1 MIKRLSFA
9 FVFTLM
15 MDGIA
20 NAQVPTN
27 QDCLGAIAICQNTF
41 TESNAYS
48 GTGNYLNEIDTVTSC
63 LKSGEKN
70 DVWYTFSVQTSGS
83 LCFTI
88 TPNLASDDYD
98 WAVFDLTNNGCADI
112 ATTPSLEVSCNYAP
126 NPGPTGPNNLG
137 GPQNEAC
144 MTVTAGDIY
153 VVNVSQFSPSP
164 NGYTID
170 FSASTASIFD
180 NTAPA
185 IQSVVT
191 PILCG
196 QSTLTFSFSE
206 AVLCNTVQSTD
217 FLLSG
222 PGGPYSLSGLV
233 GAVCA
238 GGGTQDTTF
247 TIDVSPAINSGG
259 SFNLC
264 LVVGS
269 GITDLCG
276 NTAPNSCL
284 PFTVTGL
291 TTSTVSIM
299 DVTCFNGSDGD
310 ATVVASGGVTP
321 YTYTWATLPIQTG
334 ATATGL
340 SGGIY
345 SYTATDAT
353 GCSGTSTVTITT
365 PTVIPQ
371 GFDVSC
377 DSLSCDGSASV
388 SPVLGAPP
396 YTYQWY
402 DAGMVAIPGE
412 TSSSISNLC
421 AGAWVVVT
429 QDNNGC
435 ADTTTIVL
443 VLPSISFGIKQT
455 SCIGACDGDAFV
467 SAIGGI
473 APYTYE
479 WQNPLGTPIGQ
490 NDSTLDSVCT
500 GMYYLQVTTGNAC
513 VLIDSVTVTEPISV
527 AASIPSSTLACA
539 GTCDGTA
546 TASGSGGSSPY
557 TYLWND
563 PNAQTTITAT
573 GLCAGPYTVSVTDAN
588 GCGPDSASI
597 TILLNPAMNS
607 ITSTVNQACDSV
619 DGTATVSVTGGSTPY
634 SYSWDSPTP
643 QTTTTATGLA
653 AGNYTIVVTDSSG
666 CTDTSTVTI
675 GYLFTANAILVITQ
689 VSCNDSCDGELTATY
704 PDGTP
709 LTSYNWSTKETGQ
722 AIDSLCA
729 DSTYSVTVYDS
740 LNCPATLINTFIN
753 PADITSIITKNDE
766 TSCNSNDGSISVAP
780 AGGNPAYT
788 YTWTPSVS
796 TNASASNLSD
806 GSYQI
811 VIEDANGCPADT
823 QTVVLVPPPP
833 IVIAISNTGV
843 TCTGGSDGTVSVTIT
858 SGGAA
863 TYTYNWSNTTANV
876 SSQAGLTADTYA
888 VSVTD
893 ANSCPETIGS
903 TIVDEPE
910 PIDVSVISKCQ
921 NGKGI
926 ITAST
931 SGGTPP
937 LTLTWNTG
945 ASSLVIDELEPGIYS
960 VTVTDAV
967 VGCPQDEE
975 TVVIPPCDISIPN
988 VFTPNGNGT
997 NDDWQIENL
1006 IYFTEC
1012 VVKVYN
1018 RWGDVVFRSKGYETP
1033 WDGRERLTKAEL
1045 PPAVY
1050 YYVIELNADDNP
1062 DDDQYQHVKSGILYG
1077 SVTIVK

>member
-1 MIKRLSFA
+1 MLVVGS
-9 FVFTLM
+9 
-15 MDGIA
+15 IA

-48 GTGNYLNEIDTVTSC
+48 GTGNYLNEIDTVISC

-98 WAVFDLTNNGCADI
+98 WAVFNLTSNGCADI
-112 ATTPSLEVSCNYAP
+112 ATMPSLEVSCNYAP
-126 NPGPTGPNNLG
+126 NPGDTGPNGLG

-144 MTVTAGDIY
+144 IPVTAGDVY
-153 VVNVSQFSPSP
+153 VINVSQFSPSP

-170 FSASTASIFD
+170 FSASSATIFD
-180 NTAPA
+180 NTTPA
-185 IQSVVT
+185 IQSVDT
-191 PILCG
+191 PIVCG
-196 QSTLTFSFSE
+196 QSVLTFSFSE
-206 AVLCNTVQSTD
+206 PVLCNTVQNTD

-222 PGGPYSLSGLV
+222 PGGPYTLSGV
-233 GAVCA
+233 TGAACTS
-238 GGGTQDTTF
+238 GGTQEVTF
-247 TIDVSPAINSGG
+247 SITVDQAINAGG

-264 LVVGS
+264 LVAGS
-269 GITDLCG
+269 GVTDLCG
-276 NTAPNSCL
+276 NVAPNACL

-310 ATVVASGGVTP
+310 ATVVASGGVPP
-321 YTYTWATLPIQTG
+321 YTYLWATLPIQTG

-345 SYTATDAT
+345 SYTATDST
-353 GCSGTSTVTITT
+353 GCSGISTVIITT
-365 PTVIPQ
+365 PAVIPQ

-377 DSLSCDGSASV
+377 DSASCDGSASV
-388 SPVLGAPP
+388 TPILGATP

-402 DAGMVAIPGE
+402 DDAMVAIPGE

-421 AGAWVVVT
+421 AGVWIVIT
-429 QDNNGC
+429 QDAAGC

-443 VLPSISFGIKQT
+443 VLPSITFGIKQT

-467 SAIGGI
+467 TAIGGI

-500 GMYYLQVTTGNAC
+500 GMYYLQVITGNAC
-513 VLIDSVTVTEPISV
+513 VLVDSVTVTEPISV
-527 AASIPSSTLACA
+527 AALIPVSKLACA

-546 TASGSGGSSPY
+546 TGSGSGGSPPY

-563 PNAQTTITAT
+563 PAAQTTSTAT
-573 GLCAGPYTVSVTDAN
+573 GLCAGSYTVFVTDAN

-597 TILLNPAMNS
+597 TISQNPAMTSN
-607 ITSTVNQACDSV
+607 TSTVNQACDSV
-619 DGTATVSVTGGSTPY
+619 DGTATVSVSGGTTPY

-643 QTTTTATGLA
+643 QTTPTATGLA
-653 AGNYTIVVTDSSG
+653 AGDYTIVVTDSSG

-675 GYLFTANAILVITQ
+675 GYLFTANAILVITP
-689 VSCNDSCDGELTATY
+689 VTCNDSCNGELTATY

-709 LTSYNWSTKETGQ
+709 LTSYNWSTKETSQ
-722 AIDSLCA
+722 QIDSLCH
-729 DSTYSVTVYDS
+729 DSTYTVTVYDS
-740 LNCPATLINTFIN
+740 LNCPATLNTTFVN
-753 PADITSIITKNDE
+753 PADITSTITKNDE
-766 TSCNSNDGSISVAP
+766 TSCNSNDGSISVA
-780 AGGNPAYT
+780 AVGGNPAYT

-796 TNASASNLSD
+796 TNANASNLSD
-806 GSYQI
+806 GTYQI
-811 VIEDANGCPADT
+811 VIEDANNCPADT

-833 IVIAISNTGV
+833 IVLSITSTDV

-863 TYTYNWSNTTANV
+863 AYTYNWSNGSST
-876 SSQAGLTADTYA
+876 SSQTGLTEGFYI

-893 ANSCPETIGS
+893 VNSCPVVVASDSVI
-903 TIVDEPE
+903 EPD
-910 PIDVSVISKCQ
+910 PIDVSVVSKCQ

-931 SGGTPP
+931 SGGTQP
-937 LTLTWNTG
+937 LSLIWNTG
-945 ASSLVIDELEPGIYS
+945 STSLMLEGLEPGTYS

-988 VFTPNGNGT
+988 AFTPNDNGT

-1006 IYFTEC
+1006 IYFSEC

-1033 WDGRERLTKAEL
+1033 WDGREKLTNAEL

-1062 DDDQYQHVKSGILYG
+1062 DDDQGQFVKSGILYG